1 MLREKKGRI
10 DDSLLSRL
18 EEAITLH
25 GGKEVR
31 FLEWM
36 IVLNFKMAV
45 DQSPLLPMHWY
56 SCVYMHKWSYT
67 GYQLRGMRGSRLRDV
82 HLNHSSRL
90 IDSVPTL
97 WSKWAPLMKRKY
109 KLQPVLI
116 RSYNRIIPTD
126 YFLVDF
132 VWNLYIYIYLFGQ
145 CEIVRIPFWIIRIYR
160 IYFSLR
166 FLIYLSLLLF
176 SVSLISQRISRYDI
190 STVQNQFRSS
200 LERIILFSKFIFI

>member
-1 MLREKKGRI
+1 MLTYGDARLWVSLIRSFERAAQRWRSFRSPTTTPARAAMLREKKGRI

-166 FLIYLSLLLF
+166 FLI
-176 SVSLISQRISRYDI
+176 
-190 STVQNQFRSS
+190 
-200 LERIILFSKFIFI
+200 